1 MIDLEKIRKN
11 RKIILVFL
19 IPALAIYLCFEVVP
33 VLMSIYFSFHE
44 WPGIQTVPLKFVGLD
59 NFINLFTDEVFL
71 KSLKNVLIYTVVSVV
86 LQVPIGFAL
95 GFLIHKYT
103 HFKKFFKAAFFIPMI
118 LSVSAVSLLWNFIYL
133 PTDKGIL
140 NTILTAIG
148 LEGLTQQWLI
158 NPDTS
163 LMALIVVSTW
173 TSVGY
178 YMIICLAGLTAI
190 PDSIIEAGEMDGAT
204 GFKKIYYLYV
214 PMLWD
219 SVKMS
224 VIMVIT
230 GVLKIF
236 DTVYILT
243 PSGGTENSTIVP
255 ALLMYNEAYRYGN
268 YGTGSA
274 IATVIFFLSAVVS
287 VLSLKL
293 MNKREVV
300 EY

>member
-1 MIDLEKIRKN
+1 MDKIRKN
-11 RKIILVFL
+11 KKIICIFL
-19 IPALAIYLCFEVVP
+19 APALIIYLCFEVIP

-44 WPGIQTVPLKFVGLD
+44 WPGIQSVPLEFVGLD
-59 NFINLFTDEVFL
+59 NFINLFKNPVFL
-71 KSLKNVLIYTVVSVV
+71 KSLQNVFIYVVVSVL

-95 GFLIHKYT
+95 GFLVHKFT
-103 HFKKFFKAAFFIPMI
+103 HFKRFFKAAFFIPMI
-118 LSVSAVSLLWNFIYL
+118 LSVSAVSLLWNFIYF
-133 PTDKGIL
+133 PTEKGIL
-140 NTILTAIG
+140 NTFLTHIG
-148 LEGLTQQWLI
+148 LGELAQQWLV
-158 NPDTS
+158 NPSTS

-178 YMIICLAGLTAI
+178 YMIICLAGLTAV

-204 GFKKIYYLYV
+204 GMKKIRYLYI

-243 PSGGTENSTIVP
+243 PAGGTDNSTIVP
-255 ALLMYNEAYRYGN
+255 ALMMYNEAYRYGH
-268 YGTGSA
+268 YGLGSA
-274 IATVIFFLSAVVS
+274 IATVIFVLSAIVS
-287 VLSLKL
+287 ILSLRL
-293 MNKREVV
+293 MNSRESV

>member
-1 MIDLEKIRKN
+1 
-11 RKIILVFL
+11 
-19 IPALAIYLCFEVVP
+19 
-33 VLMSIYFSFHE
+33 MSIYFSFHE

-140 NTILTAIG
+140 NTILTTIG

>member
-1 MIDLEKIRKN
+1 MEKIRKN

-140 NTILTAIG
+140 NTILTTIG

-224 VIMVIT
+224 VIMIIT

>member
-44 WPGIQTVPLKFVGLD
+44 WPGIQTVPLKFVGFD

-71 KSLKNVLIYTVVSVV
+71 KSIKNVLIYTVVSVV

-140 NTILTAIG
+140 NTILTTIG

-287 VLSLKL
+287 ILSLKL

>member
-1 MIDLEKIRKN
+1 MEKIRKN

-95 GFLIHKYT
+95 GFLIYKYT

>member
-1 MIDLEKIRKN
+1 MEKIRKN

>member
-1 MIDLEKIRKN
+1 MDKIRRNK
-11 RKIILVFL
+11 KYICIFL
-19 IPALAIYLCFEVVP
+19 FPALAVYLCFEVIP
-33 VLMSIYFSFHE
+33 VIMSIYFSFHE
-44 WPGIQTVPLKFVGLD
+44 WPGIQSVPLEFVGLD
-59 NFINLFTDEVFL
+59 NFVNLFQNPVFL
-71 KSLKNVLIYTVVSVV
+71 KSLQNVLIYAAISVV

-95 GFLIHKYT
+95 GFLVHKFM
-103 HFKKFFKAAFFIPMI
+103 HFKRFFKASFFIPMI
-118 LSVSAVSLLWNFIYL
+118 LSVSAVSLLWNFIYF

-140 NTILTAIG
+140 NTILIHLG
-148 LEGLTQQWLI
+148 LENMTQQWLV
-158 NPDTS
+158 NPDT
-163 LMALIVVSTW
+163 ALIALIAVSTW

-178 YMIICLAGLTAI
+178 YMIICLAGLTAV
-190 PDSIIEAGEMDGAT
+190 PESIIEAGEIDGAT
-204 GFKKIYYLYV
+204 GLKKIGYLYI

-243 PSGGTENSTIVP
+243 PSGGTDNSTIVP
-255 ALLMYNEAYRYGN
+255 ALLMYNEAYRYGH

-274 IATVIFFLSAVVS
+274 IATVIFVLSAVVS
-287 VLSLKL
+287 VASLKL
-293 MNKREVV
+293 MNRRESV

>member
-1 MIDLEKIRKN
+1 MIGLEKIRKN
-11 RKIILVFL
+11 RKIIVVFL

-33 VLMSIYFSFHE
+33 VLMSIDFSFHE

-140 NTILTAIG
+140 NTILTTIG

>member
-1 MIDLEKIRKN
+1 MEKIRKN

-287 VLSLKL
+287 VLS
-293 MNKREVV
+293 
-300 EY
+300 

>member
-1 MIDLEKIRKN
+1 MEKIRKN
-11 RKIILVFL
+11 RKVILVFL